1 MAFCNNCGRPLKEGE
16 VCTCQSGQGQTF
28 ATGDNQGQGNNG
40 QTINYQGQQANQNMN
55 YNGQQANQNMNYNGQ
70 QPNQNMNNGGAQG
83 QNMNNNGP
91 KMNAQSQA
99 IINDIKTLVLGVV
112 KAPVETV
119 NAFMQ
124 AKTFVV
130 SVILIVLAG
139 LVDGILGLIKLAS
152 SDYSKYYEA
161 KDFLASFFNDV
172 LGEAVA
178 AALFALVIWLVV
190 SQIYKTTVGYDKAI
204 TVFALREI
212 AGIPAAIISWVLRL
226 FKISFFTELASCVT
240 AVSGA
245 FSAILMYYA
254 IRSIL
259 GKEKESAFTYAL
271 AAIGTSFGYYFIS
284 LMFR

>member
-16 VCTCQSGQGQTF
+16 VCTCLSGQGQTF
-28 ATGDNQGQGNNG
+28 ATGDNQGQVNNG
-40 QTINYQGQQANQNMN
+40 QTINYQ
-55 YNGQQANQNMNYNGQ
+55 GQQANQNMNYNGQ

-83 QNMNNNGP
+83 PNMNNNGP

-99 IINDIKTLVLGVV
+99 IINDVKTLAIGVV

-119 NAFMQ
+119 SAFMQ
-124 AKTFVV
+124 AKTFVL
-130 SVILIVLAG
+130 SAILIVLAG
-139 LVDGILGLIKLAS
+139 LVDGILGLIKMAA
-152 SDYSKYYEA
+152 SDYSEYYKA

-172 LGEAVA
+172 LGEAAA
-178 AALFALVIWLVV
+178 AALFALVIWLVA
-190 SQIYKTTVGYDKAI
+190 SQIYKATFGYDKAI

-212 AGIPAAIISWVLRL
+212 AGIPAAIISWILRL

-240 AVSGA
+240 AVAGA

-271 AAIGTSFGYYFIS
+271 AAIGTSIGYYLIA
-284 LMFR
+284 LMF

>member
-28 ATGDNQGQGNNG
+28 ATGDNQGRVNNG
-40 QTINYQGQQANQNMN
+40 QTINYQ
-55 YNGQQANQNMNYNGQ
+55 GQQANQNMNYNGQ

-83 QNMNNNGP
+83 QNMNYNGP
-91 KMNAQSQA
+91 KMNPQSQA

-124 AKTFVV
+124 AKTFVL
-130 SVILIVLAG
+130 SAILIVLAG
-139 LVDGILGLIKLAS
+139 LIDGILGLIKLAS
-152 SDYSKYYEA
+152 SDYSKYYKA

-172 LGEAVA
+172 LGEAAA

-190 SQIYKTTVGYDKAI
+190 SQIYKTKVGYDKAI

-212 AGIPAAIISWVLRL
+212 AGIPAAIISWALRL

-240 AVSGA
+240 AVAGA

-259 GKEKESAFTYAL
+259 GKEKESAFTYAF
-271 AAIGTSFGYYFIS
+271 AAIGTSIGYYLIA
-284 LMFR
+284 LMF

>member
-1 MAFCNNCGRPLKEGE
+1 
-16 VCTCQSGQGQTF
+16 
-28 ATGDNQGQGNNG
+28 
-40 QTINYQGQQANQNMN
+40 
-55 YNGQQANQNMNYNGQ
+55 MNYNGQ

-83 QNMNNNGP
+83 QNMNYNGP
-91 KMNAQSQA
+91 KMNPQSQA

-124 AKTFVV
+124 AKTFVL
-130 SVILIVLAG
+130 SAILIVLAG
-139 LVDGILGLIKLAS
+139 LIDGILGLIKLAS
-152 SDYSKYYEA
+152 SDYSKYYKA

-172 LGEAVA
+172 LGEAAA

-190 SQIYKTTVGYDKAI
+190 SQIYKTKVGYDKAI

-212 AGIPAAIISWVLRL
+212 AGIPAAIISWALRL

-240 AVSGA
+240 AVAGA

-259 GKEKESAFTYAL
+259 GKEKESAFTYAF
-271 AAIGTSFGYYFIS
+271 AAIGTSIGYYLIA
-284 LMFR
+284 LMF

>member
-28 ATGDNQGQGNNG
+28 ATGDNQGQVNNG
-40 QTINYQGQQANQNMN
+40 QTINYQ
-55 YNGQQANQNMNYNGQ
+55 GQQANQNMNYNGQ

-83 QNMNNNGP
+83 QNMNYNGP
-91 KMNAQSQA
+91 KMNPQSQA

-124 AKTFVV
+124 AKTFVL
-130 SVILIVLAG
+130 SAILIVLAG
-139 LVDGILGLIKLAS
+139 LIDGILGLIKLAS
-152 SDYSKYYEA
+152 SDYSKYYKA

-172 LGEAVA
+172 LGEAAA

-190 SQIYKTTVGYDKAI
+190 SQIYKTKVGYDKAI

-240 AVSGA
+240 AVAGA

-259 GKEKESAFTYAL
+259 GKEKESAFTYAF
-271 AAIGTSFGYYFIS
+271 AAIGTSIGYYLIA
-284 LMFR
+284 LMF

>member
-28 ATGDNQGQGNNG
+28 ATGDNQGQVNNG
-40 QTINYQGQQANQNMN
+40 QTINYQ
-55 YNGQQANQNMNYNGQ
+55 GQQANQNMNYNGQ

-83 QNMNNNGP
+83 QNMNYNGP
-91 KMNAQSQA
+91 KMNPQSQA

-124 AKTFVV
+124 AKTFVL
-130 SVILIVLAG
+130 SAILIVLAG
-139 LVDGILGLIKLAS
+139 LIDGILGLIKMAS
-152 SDYSKYYEA
+152 SDYSKYYKA

-172 LGEAVA
+172 LGEAAA

-190 SQIYKTTVGYDKAI
+190 SQIYKTKVGYDKAI

-212 AGIPAAIISWVLRL
+212 AGIPAAIISWALRL

-240 AVSGA
+240 AVAGA

-259 GKEKESAFTYAL
+259 GKEKESAFTYAF
-271 AAIGTSFGYYFIS
+271 AAIGTSIGYYLIA
-284 LMFR
+284 LMF

>member
-28 ATGDNQGQGNNG
+28 ATGDNQGQVNNG

-55 YNGQQANQNMNYNGQ
+55 YQGQ

-83 QNMNNNGP
+83 QNMNYNGP
-91 KMNAQSQA
+91 KMNPQSQA

-124 AKTFVV
+124 AKTFVL
-130 SVILIVLAG
+130 SAILIVLAG
-139 LVDGILGLIKLAS
+139 LIDGILGLIKLAS
-152 SDYSKYYEA
+152 SDYSKYYKA

-172 LGEAVA
+172 LGEAAA

-212 AGIPAAIISWVLRL
+212 AGIPAAIISWALRL

-240 AVSGA
+240 AVAGA

-259 GKEKESAFTYAL
+259 GKEKESAFTYAF
-271 AAIGTSFGYYFIS
+271 AAIGTSIGYYLIA
-284 LMFR
+284 LMF

>member
-28 ATGDNQGQGNNG
+28 ATGDNQGQVNNG

-55 YNGQQANQNMNYNGQ
+55 YNGQQANQNMN
-70 QPNQNMNNGGAQG
+70 NGGAQG
-83 QNMNNNGP
+83 QNMNYNGP
-91 KMNAQSQA
+91 KMNPQSQA

-124 AKTFVV
+124 AKTFVL
-130 SVILIVLAG
+130 SAILIVLAG
-139 LVDGILGLIKLAS
+139 LIDGILGLIKLAS
-152 SDYSKYYEA
+152 SDYSKYYKA

-172 LGEAVA
+172 LGEAAA

-190 SQIYKTTVGYDKAI
+190 SQIYKTKVGYDKAI

-212 AGIPAAIISWVLRL
+212 AGIPAAIISWALRL

-240 AVSGA
+240 AVAGA

-259 GKEKESAFTYAL
+259 GKEKESAFTYAF
-271 AAIGTSFGYYFIS
+271 AAIGTSIGYYLIA
-284 LMFR
+284 LMF

>member
-28 ATGDNQGQGNNG
+28 ATGDNQGQVNNG
-40 QTINYQGQQANQNMN
+40 QTINYQ
-55 YNGQQANQNMNYNGQ
+55 GQQANQNMNYNGQ

-83 QNMNNNGP
+83 QNMNYNGP
-91 KMNAQSQA
+91 KMNPQSQA

-124 AKTFVV
+124 AKTFVL
-130 SVILIVLAG
+130 SAILIVLAG
-139 LVDGILGLIKLAS
+139 LIDGILGLIKLAS
-152 SDYSKYYEA
+152 SDYSKYYKA

-172 LGEAVA
+172 LGEAAA

-240 AVSGA
+240 AVAGA

-259 GKEKESAFTYAL
+259 GKEKESAFTYAF
-271 AAIGTSFGYYFIS
+271 AAIGTSIGYYLIA
-284 LMFR
+284 LMF

>member
-28 ATGDNQGQGNNG
+28 ATGDNQGQVNNG
-40 QTINYQGQQANQNMN
+40 QTINYQ
-55 YNGQQANQNMNYNGQ
+55 GQQANQNMNYNGQ

-83 QNMNNNGP
+83 QNMNYNGP
-91 KMNAQSQA
+91 KMNPQSQA

-124 AKTFVV
+124 AKTFVL
-130 SVILIVLAG
+130 SAILIVLAG
-139 LVDGILGLIKLAS
+139 LIDGILGLIKLAS
-152 SDYSKYYEA
+152 SDYSKYYKA

-172 LGEAVA
+172 LGEAAA

-212 AGIPAAIISWVLRL
+212 AGIPAAIISWALRL

-240 AVSGA
+240 AVAGA

-259 GKEKESAFTYAL
+259 GKEKESAFTYAF
-271 AAIGTSFGYYFIS
+271 AAIGTSIGYYLIA
-284 LMFR
+284 LMF

>member
-28 ATGDNQGQGNNG
+28 ATGDNQGQVNNG
-40 QTINYQGQQANQNMN
+40 QTINYQ
-55 YNGQQANQNMNYNGQ
+55 GQQANQNMNYNGQ

-83 QNMNNNGP
+83 QNMNYNGP
-91 KMNAQSQA
+91 KMNPQSQA

-124 AKTFVV
+124 AKTFVL
-130 SVILIVLAG
+130 SAILIVLAG
-139 LVDGILGLIKLAS
+139 LIDGILGLIKLAS
-152 SDYSKYYEA
+152 SDYSKYYKA

-172 LGEAVA
+172 LGEAAA

-190 SQIYKTTVGYDKAI
+190 SQIYKTKVGYDKAI

-212 AGIPAAIISWVLRL
+212 AGIPAAIISWALRL

-240 AVSGA
+240 AVAGA

-259 GKEKESAFTYAL
+259 GKEKESAFTYAF
-271 AAIGTSFGYYFIS
+271 AAIGTSIGYYLIA
-284 LMFR
+284 LMF

>member
-28 ATGDNQGQGNNG
+28 ATGDNQGQVNNG

-55 YNGQQANQNMNYNGQ
+55 YNGQQANQNMN
-70 QPNQNMNNGGAQG
+70 NGGAQG
-83 QNMNNNGP
+83 QNMNYNGP
-91 KMNAQSQA
+91 KMNPQSQA
-99 IINDIKTLVLGVV
+99 IINDVKTLALGVV

-124 AKTFVV
+124 AKTFVL
-130 SVILIVLAG
+130 SAILIVLAG
-139 LVDGILGLIKLAS
+139 LIDGILGLIKLAS
-152 SDYSKYYEA
+152 SDYSKYYKA

-172 LGEAVA
+172 LGEAAA

-190 SQIYKTTVGYDKAI
+190 SQIYKTKVGYDKAI

-212 AGIPAAIISWVLRL
+212 AGIPAAIISWALRL

-240 AVSGA
+240 AVAGA

-259 GKEKESAFTYAL
+259 GKEKESAFTYAF
-271 AAIGTSFGYYFIS
+271 AAIGTSIGYYLIA
-284 LMFR
+284 LMF